1 MLYLFG
7 FLGFCAGFYAG
18 LQMLKP
24 ALKRYSNQ
32 DLRTNKE
39 LARKVGWIPWAMAL
53 FGLGL
58 GYFGYD
64 WAFNGGLTELLK

>member
-1 MLYLFG
+1 
-7 FLGFCAGFYAG
+7 
-18 LQMLKP
+18 MLKP